1 MLCKRT
7 FTVTDVKAIDVGP
20 LDLRGRV
27 LAVRVK
33 KGSTLDITAINMYY
47 PPRPSRTVDK
57 KRWTDTIKAMNKWL
71 VGVMDAARERTTPI
85 LMCDLNDQFTAEHT
99 PNNANDITVG
109 PCINKHHKS
118 SGAATLLAK
127 ILKRFDMSVLTTHR
141 HLPPTYK
148 GTRGTGSWIDHAAI
162 PTALISESKDYLKVF
177 VRLVI
182 PVQATIHCIDH
193 RPVAFLV
200 PISLP
205 VHRKEKA
212 EL

>member
-1 MLCKRT
+1 MSIQKLAFMQWNPMHASTYERLQDISTHFSRQHIIALNGDKYEIPRDCTVGHTKAIVQNHLVVRAGWSRSAEYANKSCGVSIMLCKRT

-85 LMCDLNDQFTAEHT
+85 DR
-99 PNNANDITVG
+99 
-109 PCINKHHKS
+109 KS
-118 SGAATLLAK
+118 
-127 ILKRFDMSVLTTHR
+127 V
-141 HLPPTYK
+141 
-148 GTRGTGSWIDHAAI
+148 
-162 PTALISESKDYLKVF
+162 V
-177 VRLVI
+177 
-182 PVQATIHCIDH
+182 
-193 RPVAFLV
+193 
-200 PISLP
+200 
-205 VHRKEKA
+205 
-212 EL
+212 